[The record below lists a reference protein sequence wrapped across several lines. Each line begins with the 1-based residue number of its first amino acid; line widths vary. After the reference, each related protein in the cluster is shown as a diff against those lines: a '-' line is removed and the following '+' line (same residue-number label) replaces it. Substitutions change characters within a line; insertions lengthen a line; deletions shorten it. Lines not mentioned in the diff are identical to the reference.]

1 MSVFVTGDCH
11 GDVSGFSKDCFYEQK
26 DFSGNKDENFVIIC
40 GDFGLVWQRDCESK
54 SEHYWL
60 DWLEDKPF
68 TTLFVDGNHSNHKRI
83 AKYPVKE
90 WHGGMVHEIRPHVLH
105 MMRGEVFNIQG
116 KKFFVFGGASS
127 HDISDGILDY
137 NDEDWREKAKK
148 LEASGKWMY
157 RVKDLTWWE
166 EELPTDQE
174 MQHGL
179 DKLKENNN
187 VVDYIITHSPP
198 ASVIALLGQG
208 LYEQDILTKYLEN
221 IRAETE
227 YKYWFMGHMHVN
239 RAINDKDMILYEQIV
254 QIL

>member
-1 MSVFVTGDCH
+1 MAT
-11 GDVSGFSKDCFYEQK
+11 
-26 DFSGNKDENFVIIC
+26 
-40 GDFGLVWQRDCESK
+40 
-54 SEHYWL
+54 
-60 DWLEDKPF
+60 
-68 TTLFVDGNHSNHKRI
+68 
-83 AKYPVKE
+83 YPVKE

-116 KKFFVFGGASS
+116 KKFFTFGGASS

-137 NDEDWREKAKK
+137 NDEDWREQAKE

-174 MQHGL
+174 MQYGL

-187 VVDYIITHSPP
+187 VVDYIITNSSP

-239 RAINDKDMILYEQIV
+239 SAINDKDMILYEQIV
-254 QIL
+254 QVL

>member
-11 GDVSGFSKDCFYEQK
+11 ADVSRFSKDCFYEQK

-40 GDFGLVWQRDCESK
+40 GDFGLVWQRGSESK
-54 SEHYWL
+54 SEKYWL

-83 AKYPVKE
+83 ATYPVKE

-105 MMRGEVFNIQG
+105 MMRGEIFNIQG
-116 KKFFVFGGASS
+116 KKFFTFGGASS

-137 NDEDWREKAKK
+137 NDEDWREKARK

-221 IRAETE
+221 IRVETE

-239 RAINDKDMILYEQIV
+239 RVINDKDIILYEQITQV
-254 QIL
+254 L